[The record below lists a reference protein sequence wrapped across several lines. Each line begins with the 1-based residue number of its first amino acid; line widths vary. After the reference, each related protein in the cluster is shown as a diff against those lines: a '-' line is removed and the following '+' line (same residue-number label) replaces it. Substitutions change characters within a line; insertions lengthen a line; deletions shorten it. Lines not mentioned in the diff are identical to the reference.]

1 MNSRW
6 ALSSTTSKP
15 VLGLAILALII
26 AAASLTEVFVLTQQ
40 LSDQT
45 RRADALSN
53 QLSTL
58 LNQQSSTK
66 PETGTRTI
74 YITAIADM
82 GGDGY
87 DKFYPQTVVVL
98 KGDTVKIVL
107 NNTDE
112 MDHGFAIDAYGISQI
127 VKAGQ
132 TITIDF
138 VADKAGVF
146 TFYCT
151 APCGPGHSE
160 MTGQLIVLG

>member
-1 MNSRW
+1 
-6 ALSSTTSKP
+6 LSSATSKP
-15 VLGLAILALII
+15 ILGLAILALII

-40 LSDQT
+40 LTDQT
-45 RRADALSN
+45 KRVDTLSN
-53 QLSTL
+53 QLSTF

-74 YITAIADM
+74 YMTALADV
-82 GGDGY
+82 GGEGY
-87 DKFYPQTVVVL
+87 DKFYPQSVVVL
-98 KGDTVKIVL
+98 KGDKVKLVL

-112 MDHGFAIDAYGISQI
+112 MDHGFAIDAYGINQI

-151 APCGPGHSE
+151 VPCGPGHSE